1 MSGIHAKKRKRATG
15 ARWTVQGFNGTD
27 AFFRE
32 TLPVTSWSDSQIVCL
47 LQRLLCRHLEAAD
60 IIDGSRAP
68 RDQFYNAVLKE
79 HRDTKGKRLTIMVGT
94 DPYYVASVWQ
104 ADEEDK

>member
-1 MSGIHAKKRKRATG
+1 MLGIHTKKRKHGAG
-15 ARWTVQGFNGTD
+15 ARWIIQGFNGAD

-32 TLPVTSWSDSQIVCL
+32 TLPVLSWSESQITHL

-68 RDQFYNAVLKE
+68 RDQFYNTVLKE
-79 HRDTKGKRLTIMVGT
+79 YRDTKGKRLTIMVGT
-94 DPYYVASVWQ
+94 DPHFVASLWQ
-104 ADEEDK
+104 ADENNN